1 MRSSGASDE
10 AARELILRHGWNST
24 VYQILNPDMHHWF
37 APGGGALVGYVEHAG
52 VRVMAGAPV
61 AELGQLDEVAA
72 EFEED
77 GRRRSLAT
85 CYFAVEPRWLE
96 RVGRRGSVAL
106 VGAQPVWDAAE
117 WAETTGSHASLRA
130 QFNRARNK
138 GVTVEARPLSSLAP
152 GSPDSSGL
160 TGLRRRWLDAK
171 GLPPLG
177 FLTGVEILPAGAE
190 AGPALTRDR
199 RLYVA
204 SRESEALGY
213 LVASPI
219 PLRNGWLI
227 EQVIRHP
234 RAPNGTAELLIDTA
248 ARDLAAAGA
257 RRLTLGLSP
266 LSRKHRPPP
275 AQCPH
280 TPPWLQLA
288 FGWAHAHGRR
298 FYDFAGLE
306 SFKEKFRPRSWEGV
320 YLVVSEPR
328 IGLRSLYSV
337 AAAFTDGRPLA
348 ALASGVRRAYW
359 RGVGAG

>member
-1 MRSSGASDE
+1 MSSRGTSDE

-24 VYQILNPDMHHWF
+24 VYQILNPDIHHWF
-37 APGGGALVGYVEHAG
+37 ARGGGALVGYVEHAG
-52 VRVMAGAPV
+52 VRVVAGAPV

-77 GRRRSLAT
+77 GRRSSLAT

-96 RVGRRGSVAL
+96 RVGRRASVAL

-117 WAETTGSHASLRA
+117 WAETADAHASLRA

-138 GVTVEARPLSSLAP
+138 GVVVEPRPLSWLAAD
-152 GSPDSSGL
+152 GADSSGL
-160 TGLRRRWLDAK
+160 AALRSRWLDAK

-177 FLTGVEILPAGAE
+177 FLTGVEILPRAGGA
-190 AGPALTRDR
+190 AAASARDR

-204 SRESEALGY
+204 LVDGEPLGC

-219 PLRNGWLI
+219 PLRNGWLV

-248 ARDLAAAGA
+248 ARDLAATGA

-266 LSRKHRPPP
+266 LSRRHRPPP

-280 TPPWLQLA
+280 TPAWLRLA
-288 FGWAHAHGRR
+288 FGWAYAHGRR

-306 SFKEKFRPRSWEGV
+306 AFKEKFRPQAWEGV
-320 YLVVSEPR
+320 YLVSNEPR
-328 IGLRSLYSV
+328 IGLRTLYSV
-337 AAAFTDGRPLA
+337 AAAFTAGRPVA
-348 ALASGVRRAYW
+348 ALASGVQRAY
-359 RGVGAG
+359 RHGSRSG